1 MVNSTGQLSVVE
13 NMSDGTVRPYAGTI
27 IWSSSD
33 DSIVSVDKNGRLTLN
48 SKGTSTVTATVED
61 GKTAQCAVTA
71 FDLDG
76 LEIDPSPVSSL
87 PVGTTV
93 QLHAYAI
100 ATDGTRTDV
109 TDQAQWFS
117 NKEDIATV
125 TAEGAGTI
133 YKKTDTDS
141 SGAQA
146 VRYWIYPDPYNP
158 NYVVMPE
165 NDGSKWVEITELL
178 NGQ

>member
-71 FDLDG
+71 FDLNG

-109 TDQAQWFS
+109 TDQAQWSS

-125 TAEGAGTI
+125 TAEGLVTL
-133 YKKTDTDS
+133 KKQGKARITAEYGFSAFCSISVPNAS
-141 SGAQA
+141 S
-146 VRYWIYPDPYNP
+146 PY
-158 NYVVMPE
+158 
-165 NDGSKWVEITELL
+165 I
-178 NGQ
+178 